1 MGYKRPARVAF
12 LSNKGGKLA
21 QCAAHFAQREGI
33 EWMAA
38 IAVECPES
46 KARIVVTVPQG
57 AEKVAL
63 NEPQRELLEHQD
75 LLVSLDGAGRE
86 VLRALRLTVATRHYD
101 VDILPATDQ
110 IAAIEQRVKGMLA
123 GMRMFGRAEFD

>member
-12 LSNKGGKLA
+12 LSGKGGKLA
-21 QCAAHFAQREGI
+21 QCAAHFAKREGI

-38 IAVECPES
+38 IAVECPGS
-46 KARIVVTVPQG
+46 TARIAVEVPPG

-63 NEPQRELLEHQD
+63 KKLHREMLEHQD
-75 LLVSLDGAGRE
+75 LLVSLDGVGRE
-86 VLRALRLTVATRHYD
+86 VLRALGLTVAMRHYD
-101 VDILPATDQ
+101 VGVLPAMDQ

-123 GMRMFGRAEFD
+123 GMRMFGGAEFD